1 MASVIDD
8 LIRAS
13 TAKKNRSSPSS
24 SWADEE
30 EKDEFTMDSL
40 HPSIPRPNDEW
51 DHLGRNVTAIE
62 RHQNLIPWTLV
73 KYNRHGRLCKTF
85 GGAW

>member
-1 MASVIDD
+1 MASVMDD
-8 LIRAS
+8 LIRAA
-13 TAKKNRSSPSS
+13 AKKNRSSSS

-30 EKDEFTMDSL
+30 EQDEFAMDSL

-51 DHLGRNVTAIE
+51 DRLGRNVTAME

-73 KYNRHGRLCKTF
+73 KYDRHGRLCKTF
-85 GGAW
+85 GTVW